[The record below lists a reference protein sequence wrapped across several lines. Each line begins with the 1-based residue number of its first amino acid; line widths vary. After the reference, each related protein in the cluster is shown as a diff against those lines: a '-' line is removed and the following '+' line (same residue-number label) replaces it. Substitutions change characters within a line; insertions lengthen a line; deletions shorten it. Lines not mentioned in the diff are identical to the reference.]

1 MTLEQIYQLSI
12 DLGIRNDL
20 RGVQVVKDQLSVVRK
35 QYEKLSLKDQEEYD
49 STLLINP
56 YPDSRLEF
64 GNIDKKIKK
73 VLAGIDM
80 QTPELLIADKL
91 GDIDLVIAHHPEGKS
106 LTKLDQQMH
115 IQAEI
120 LADYGVPINI
130 GQGVI
135 RERINEVARKLHSS
149 NNERTIDNA
158 RLLDIPF
165 LNAHTTCDNM
175 SAMFIKNI
183 IENAKPKYVGDV
195 LDLIKAIPEYSIASK
210 QGSGPM
216 LFAGSTGNYCGK
228 VVVTEFTGGTN
239 GSELIYERMSH
250 AGIGTIISMH
260 VDEKSRKE
268 AEKNHLNVVVAGHMS
283 SDSLGMNIFLDEL
296 EKRGVEIISTSGLI
310 RVSRNKKT
318 IKKR

>member
-1 MTLEQIYQLSI
+1 MRGTQAVKNQLSAA
-12 DLGIRNDL
+12 
-20 RGVQVVKDQLSVVRK
+20 RK
-35 QYEKLSLKDQEEYD
+35 QYEKLSAEAKENFD
-49 STLLINP
+49 SVSLINP

-64 GNIDKKIKK
+64 GDIDKTIKK
-73 VLAGIDM
+73 VFAGIDM
-80 QTPELLIADKL
+80 QTPELLLADKI
-91 GDIDLVIAHHPEGKS
+91 GGVDLVIAHHPEGMS
-106 LTKLDQQMH
+106 LGALDKQMH

-135 RERINEVARKLHSS
+135 KERIGEVARKLHSA
-149 NNERTIDNA
+149 NNMRAIDTA
-158 RLLDIPF
+158 RILNIPF

-175 SAMFIKNI
+175 SAMFIKSA
-183 IENAKPKYVGDV
+183 IEKAKPKLVSEV
-195 LDLIKAIPEYSIASK
+195 LDLIKAIPEYSIAAK
-210 QGSGPM
+210 QGAGPM
-216 LFAGSTGNYCGK
+216 LFAGSPSNYCGK

-296 EKRGVEIISTSGLI
+296 EKRGVEIMPTSGLI
-310 RVSRNKKT
+310 RVSRNKKAP
-318 IKKR
+318 KKR